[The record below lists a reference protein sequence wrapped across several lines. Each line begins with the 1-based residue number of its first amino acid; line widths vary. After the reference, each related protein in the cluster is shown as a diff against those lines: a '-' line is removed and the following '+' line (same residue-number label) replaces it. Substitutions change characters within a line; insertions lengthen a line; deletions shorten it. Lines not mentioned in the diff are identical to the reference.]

1 MRSTKLERGKRREGD
16 FEENPEYGRQKV
28 KQDCSTY
35 FFITPFVTLVS
46 GDSPT
51 RVRAIFILYR
61 LLVISP
67 VKDNFH
73 SPLSQEGLIFV
84 NLQSC
89 TPESLPLNHRP
100 SIFSAKAAPAVVST
114 SDASLAA
121 DCPCLGHVRQLDDG

>member
-1 MRSTKLERGKRREGD
+1 MRSRKLERGKRREGD
-16 FEENPEYGRQKV
+16 FEENPEYGRQKG

-35 FFITPFVTLVS
+35 FFNYTICDI

-89 TPESLPLNHRP
+89 TPESPPLNHRP

-114 SDASLAA
+114 LDASRAA
-121 DCPCLGHVRQLDDG
+121 DCPCLGRVRQLDDG